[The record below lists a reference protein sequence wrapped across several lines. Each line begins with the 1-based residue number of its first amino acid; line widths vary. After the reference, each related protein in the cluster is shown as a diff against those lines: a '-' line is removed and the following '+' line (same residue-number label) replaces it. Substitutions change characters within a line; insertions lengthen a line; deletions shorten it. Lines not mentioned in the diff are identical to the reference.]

1 MSLYHNAKAFKL
13 PESKTKCTYCSTEYM
28 CAEGPYS
35 ICPLCESIVVS
46 GEKSSLDPAVAS
58 KLGGISKSI
67 AKGAYLEAVE
77 SAEQLCTNADPK
89 VLYAL
94 ASLYRSLSDI
104 TYLDVDYT
112 MKAFMEKNADN
123 RNDEPKRNKYN
134 AMHLESRNRECLHK
148 SIETLELS
156 KAQDENSLFIK
167 AMAEIKL
174 KRYAHAAIIL
184 DQQVS
189 TALAFKYAKMALA
202 TETKE
207 KDAEKR
213 INELLRG
220 REINAIFYAA
230 RHLAMKKEFTS
241 AEKLIDILSSFIDLP
256 KYKIYEKR
264 IKNVADAAG
273 I

>member
-13 PESKTKCTYCSTEYM
+13 PDSKAKCTYCSTEYM

-35 ICPLCESIVVS
+35 ICPLCESIAVA
-46 GEKSSLDPAVAS
+46 GEKSSTDPAVAS
-58 KLGGISKSI
+58 KLGSISKSI

-77 SAEQLCTNADPK
+77 NAEQLCTNADPK

-94 ASLYRSLSDI
+94 ASLYRLLSDI

-112 MKAFMEKNADN
+112 MKAFMERNADN

-148 SIETLELS
+148 SIETIELS
-156 KAQDENSLFIK
+156 NASDENSLFIK

-184 DQQVS
+184 DQQPN
-189 TALAFKYAKMALA
+189 TTLAFRYAKMALA
-202 TETKE
+202 TEGNE
-207 KDAEKR
+207 RDAEKK
-213 INELLRG
+213 INELLSA
-220 REINAIFYAA
+220 REISAIFYAA
-230 RHLAMKKEFTS
+230 RHLAMRKEFSS
-241 AEKLIDILSSFIDLP
+241 AEKLLALISSFIDLP

-264 IKNVADAAG
+264 IKSVADAAG